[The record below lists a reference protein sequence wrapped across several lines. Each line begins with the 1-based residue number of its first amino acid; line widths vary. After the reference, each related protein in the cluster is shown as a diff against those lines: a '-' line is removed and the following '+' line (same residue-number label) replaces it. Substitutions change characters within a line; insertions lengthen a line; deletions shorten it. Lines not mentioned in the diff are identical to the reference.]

1 MIDFVASSVLLLAL
15 VSVMVMH
22 GLRTARR
29 GAVRFSRLYQ
39 AGHSPV
45 LGERPMEMVY
55 WAIYPVGRSLARAGI
70 SANIV
75 TFSALGFAAMAGLAF
90 AFGHFGIGAVLTA
103 VSALGDAVDGIVA
116 RESGSAS
123 GSGDVLDASLDR
135 YGEFAVLSGLA
146 VHFRHDVVL
155 LGLVLSTLLGSFMV
169 SYSSAKAE
177 ALKVSVPRGTMRRPE
192 RAAYLTLGATLTP
205 LFSHSA
211 QVGLEQ
217 ALLELPLIAA
227 LAIVALLANASAVH
241 RLVCTARAARA
252 RTSLEMRL
260 RTEQAAERRRN
271 GPTTDAPSLVR

>member
-1 MIDFVASSVLLLAL
+1 MIDFVASSVLVIALLC
-15 VSVMVMH
+15 VMVMH
-22 GLRTARR
+22 RLRTATR

-55 WAIYPVGRSLARAGI
+55 WAIYPVGRALARAGV
-70 SANIV
+70 SANVV
-75 TFSALGFAAMAGLAF
+75 TFVALGFAATAGLAF
-90 AFGHFGIGAVLTA
+90 AFGHFGIGAALGA

-146 VHFRHDVVL
+146 VYFRHDVVL
-155 LGLVLSTLLGSFMV
+155 LILVLSALLGSFMV

-177 ALKVSVPRGTMRRPE
+177 ALKVAVPRGTMRRPE

-205 LFSHSA
+205 LFSLSA
-211 QVGLEQ
+211 RVGLDRS
-217 ALLELPLIAA
+217 LLELPLIAA
-227 LAIVALLANASAVH
+227 LAIVSLLANASAAH
-241 RLVCTARAARA
+241 RLVCTARAVRARA
-252 RTSLEMRL
+252 NLETRL
-260 RTEQAAERRRN
+260 RAEQGKRSHD